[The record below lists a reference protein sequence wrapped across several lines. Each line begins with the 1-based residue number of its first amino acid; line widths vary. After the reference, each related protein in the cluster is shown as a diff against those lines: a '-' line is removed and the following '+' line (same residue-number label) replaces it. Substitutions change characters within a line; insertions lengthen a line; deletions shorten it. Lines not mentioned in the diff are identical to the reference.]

1 MDNKKSCKKLKA
13 DISKKSRRA
22 NKNTR
27 KMYKKIRVINKLAT
41 KSVKKT
47 YKLINNVCKNYK
59 TNTDCIQLKSLYDK
73 KSDVMNNLRNSLPNI
88 RKSLKKGKMRI
99 KTAKM
104 LTNKICRKH

>member
-13 DISKKSRRA
+13 DLSKKSKLG
-22 NKNTR
+22 NKNS
-27 KMYKKIRVINKLAT
+27 KKAYKKFKRINKLAI
-41 KSVKKT
+41 KSVNKT

-73 KSDVMNNLRNSLPNI
+73 KSDVMNNLRNSLSNI
-88 RKSLKKGKMRI
+88 RKSFKKSRMRT

>member
-13 DISKKSRRA
+13 DLSKKSKRT
-22 NKNTR
+22 NKNSK
-27 KMYKKIRVINKLAT
+27 KMYKKFRRINKFAI
-41 KSVKKT
+41 KGVNKT
-47 YKLINNVCKNYK
+47 YKLIHNVCKKYK

-88 RKSLKKGKMRI
+88 RKSMKKGKMRI

-104 LTNKICRKH
+104 LTNKICRKN